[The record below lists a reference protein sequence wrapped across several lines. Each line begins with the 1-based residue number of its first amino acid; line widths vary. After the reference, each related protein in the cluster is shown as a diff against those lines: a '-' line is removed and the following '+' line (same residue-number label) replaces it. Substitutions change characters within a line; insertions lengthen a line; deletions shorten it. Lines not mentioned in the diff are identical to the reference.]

1 MVRHAQRLPDAA
13 VLPSRFLK
21 MADLYLSA
29 KGLADMKKRVSKA
42 EADRLDALVKE
53 GKIKIIGAGKKD
65 ASE

>member
-1 MVRHAQRLPDAA
+1 
-13 VLPSRFLK
+13 